1 MDVVEK
7 ITDLEVKSLI
17 KNLIK
22 KLMGV
27 QEWIS

>member
-17 KNLIK
+17 KNL
-22 KLMGV
+22 MGV
-27 QEWIS
+27 KEWIS